1 MRHIPCCIFLLL
13 LFSGCKT
20 TYQTV
25 SPNYISGDASQLK
38 VRSIGVGKNEIEAI
52 EYAQQAAIS
61 TLLFRGYPGSQQK
74 DPLVGVSEE
83 EIKSIHKDYFERLWK
98 KERYKSFITS
108 VIPVSD
114 VTKHEKNLKQITV
127 EVTINIRALRNDL
140 EYYQVIRKFGF

>member
-1 MRHIPCCIFLLL
+1 MRHLPYCIFLLL

-38 VRSIGVGKNEIEAI
+38 VRSIGIGKNENEAI
-52 EYAQQAAIS
+52 DYAQQAAIS
-61 TLLFRGYPGSQQK
+61 NLLFRGYPGSQQN
-74 DPLVGVSEE
+74 DPLAGISEE
-83 EIKSIHKDYFERLWK
+83 DIKSSHKDYFERLWK
-98 KERYKSFITS
+98 QERYKSFITS

-114 VTKHEKNLKQITV
+114 LTKHKKNLKQITV

-140 EYYQVIRKFGF
+140 EYHHVIRKFGF